1 MRDLAARLVAHEAS
15 VSSPADARTSAAFR
29 VCEKLRQPLA
39 ALAGAA
45 GFRSLLSRALVIAQ
59 REAPGLS
66 RIRVNADG
74 SLGDVGAVRGLSN
87 QDPKPNDAPQDAPQ
101 NLPQPG
107 TDEGTLLVAQL
118 LGLLHI
124 FIGEAI
130 TLRLA
135 RDIWPNASVHR
146 TESGRDQQA

>member
-1 MRDLAARLVAHEAS
+1 MRDLAARLAAHEAAI
-15 VSSPADARTSAAFR
+15 SSPADAHTSAAFR

-45 GFRSLLSRALVIAQ
+45 GFHSLLSRALVIAQ

-66 RIRVNADG
+66 QVRVNANG
-74 SLGDVGAVRGLSN
+74 SLEDVGAVRSLSN
-87 QDPKPNDAPQDAPQ
+87 QDPKPNDAPR

-107 TDEGTLLVAQL
+107 TDEGILLVAQL